1 MENKRWSTVDMLIG
15 IISPL
20 VVSTV
25 LWSYSLNVDIA
36 DLKSMKANKEDVQQ
50 QQVQIIKSIN
60 VLGTKFV
67 LSNQLIKE
75 LTKSTDKLINT
86 LIDMDNRVRNLEI
99 RTYKGG
105 FKK

>member
-1 MENKRWSTVDMLIG
+1 MLIG